1 MQRIALRLRMGSLL
15 GLVLLFTGGLSQG
28 QIWGQPAFPLP
39 PASKAIAVITAR
51 QMAQF
56 ALVATIEQ
64 ELTVGEAQA
73 MVKRAA
79 LNAAQSRA
87 TETERDLARSPSPA
101 SGVARVP
108 ILMYHHIATPPPN
121 ADAIRRDLS
130 VRPIAFQE
138 QIGYLRVNGYQAIG
152 LDDLVDY
159 LLGQRTLPI
168 RAVVLTFDD
177 GYEDNYTQAF
187 PALRSNGFTG
197 TFFIITDYVGQREY
211 MTWEQIAEMSRAGM
225 SMQAHG
231 RTHDDLAI
239 SSAEHTAWQ
248 VAGSRM
254 MLEEKLG
261 QPVHFFCYPSG
272 RYTAQTIT
280 ILRAHGYTAALTTAY
295 GATHSASSLFELRRV
310 RVRGSDTLGD
320 FVKKLETAP

>member
-1 MQRIALRLRMGSLL
+1 MQRIALRLVMGSLL
-15 GLVLLFTGGLSQG
+15 GLVLLLIGGLAQDG
-28 QIWGQPAFPLP
+28 ARGQPLFPLSA
-39 PASKAIAVITAR
+39 ASKAIAVITAR

-56 ALVATIEQ
+56 ALTAAIEQ

-73 MVKRAA
+73 VVKRAA
-79 LNAAQSRA
+79 LDAAQGRA
-87 TETERDLARSPSPA
+87 MASGRDLMRSPSPA
-101 SGVARVP
+101 SGLARVP
-108 ILMYHHIATPPPN
+108 ILMYHHIATPPIQ
-121 ADAIRRDLS
+121 ADAVRRDLS
-130 VRPIAFQE
+130 VRPTAFQE
-138 QIGYLRVNGYQAIG
+138 QMSYLRVNGYQSIG
-152 LDDLVDY
+152 LDDLVAY
-159 LLGQRTLPI
+159 LLGQRSLPV

-177 GYEDNYTQAF
+177 GYDDNYTQAF
-187 PALRSNGFTG
+187 PVLKSNGFTG

-211 MTWEQIAEMSRAGM
+211 MSWEQIAEMSRAGM

-239 SSAEHTAWQ
+239 SSAEHTVWQ

-261 QPVHFFCYPSG
+261 RPVRFFCYPSG
-272 RYTAQTIT
+272 RYTAQTIA

-310 RVRGSDTLGD
+310 RVRGSDTLDD
-320 FVKKLETAP
+320 FVQKLETAP